1 MHLFTGSFE
10 YYKHFDKYVMFIN
23 ISELLQLT
31 WPIFV
36 QVVVSIIGLLLFGKF
51 LEPLW
56 GSKELSK
63 FIFIVNF
70 STSCVFMTAIV
81 LYYVTVSTVFLLS
94 LENKYFGIY
103 IRSGLGVLT
112 IWYFS
117 NTPIFGFMGFYQD
130 CWWALNSFYLI

>member
-1 MHLFTGSFE
+1 MHLLTGAFE
-10 YYKHFDKYVMFIN
+10 YYKYVMLIN

-36 QVVVSIIGLLLFGKF
+36 QVVVSIIGLLLFGKL

-70 STSCVFMTAIV
+70 STSACVFMTAIV
-81 LYYVTVSTVFLLS
+81 LYYITQQ
-94 LENKYFGIY
+94 EIY
-103 IRSGLGVLT
+103 L
-112 IWYFS
+112 
-117 NTPIFGFMGFYQD
+117 
-130 CWWALNSFYLI
+130 